1 MPRPKSG
8 LRIDVEPVFID
19 KLIAQAEQVGL
30 PLQDFLSFTLR
41 QQAMGV
47 ASAVPVQKPAA
58 APRPPGRPVVAVD
71 DVPPDAPRTAAG
83 FVGVMQRGN
92 RWFAKL
98 DKTQLGPFSSAEA
111 AALARYHHLK
121 GYEHGL
127 GQRLVD
133 VGVAAP
139 GTTVPAPYNSDL
151 PAAPQPAA
159 PGPQATD
166 DLNLGACPGCRKLGS
181 NGRLCASCIPLWA
194 TWSAQP
200 KPEAPTVGS
209 IIDLKGSP
217 VEESFAEYVQRMTR
231 QCGAPTGTHGRE
243 DCDNVRPCR
252 LHGT

>member
-47 ASAVPVQKPAA
+47 ASAVTIQKPAA

-127 GQRLVD
+127 GQRLTAAGAV
-133 VGVAAP
+133 AP
-139 GTTVPAPYNSDL
+139 GEPVQAPYNSDL
-151 PAAPQPAA
+151 PAAPT
-159 PGPQATD
+159 PGLPTD

-181 NGRLCASCIPLWA
+181 NGRLCASCIPLWTA
-194 TWSAQP
+194 WSAQP
-200 KPEAPTVGS
+200 KPEAPVVGS